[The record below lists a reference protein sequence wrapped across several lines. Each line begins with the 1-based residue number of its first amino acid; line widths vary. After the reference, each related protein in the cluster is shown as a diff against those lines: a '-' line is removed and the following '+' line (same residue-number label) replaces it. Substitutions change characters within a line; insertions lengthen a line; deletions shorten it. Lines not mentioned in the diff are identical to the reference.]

1 MATFHLRKCCAAL
14 GLCLLL
20 PASSLLAQHYYSLQN
35 LIDSASKNLPL
46 LKQKLAL
53 INSSRASVTDIKHSF
68 LPQVR
73 FSEQLNLGS
82 NNSMAGTYFT
92 FGITPSTSAGVRDA
106 NNFNPVT
113 GNVAVLYSEYELAN
127 FGLNNAKLNYSL
139 SNLDLQKADLER
151 EQYALQLDI
160 TKRYFNI
167 LRNQYRLDADKQNI
181 DRYASIFTVIKAL
194 TTSGIIAGADSSLA
208 KAELA
213 KAHINYNQ
221 TAGRI
226 GQLKEELTYLT
237 GIPAGQIYLDT
248 LFNNFIRSKPTAT
261 NFVPDTVHNPL
272 IGYFEKKKNIL
283 EVNEAL
289 IRKSFLPKILLA
301 GSLWARGSS
310 IQYNDNFKSLPS
322 GFGYQR
328 VNYAVGVAFTYNLF
342 NTVYKKD
349 KLAINRYQWQA
360 SDYELQQQEAAINSS
375 VRQADISL
383 KATAANLAE
392 LPIQLESAQATYN
405 QKVAQYKA
413 GIISL
418 IDITNASFVLYRS
431 QTDLIETLTDWY
443 LAQLDKAAYT
453 GNLVQYL
460 QTIK

>member
-1 MATFHLRKCCAAL
+1 MATFHLRKCCAVL
-14 GLCLLL
+14 VLFLVL

-35 LIDSASKNLPL
+35 LIDSASQNLPL
-46 LKQKLAL
+46 LKQKQAL
-53 INSSRASVTDIKHSF
+53 IKGSLASVRDIKHSF
-68 LPQVR
+68 LPQVK

-106 NNFNPVT
+106 NNLDPVT
-113 GNVAVLYSEYELAN
+113 GNVAVVYSEYELAN

-139 SNLDLQKADLER
+139 SNVDFQKADLQR
-151 EQYALQLDI
+151 EQYSLQLDI
-160 TKRYFNI
+160 AKRYFNI

-181 DRYASIFTVIKAL
+181 DRYTSIFTVIRAL
-194 TTSGIIAGADSSLA
+194 TASGVIAGADSSLA

-221 TAGRI
+221 TLGKI
-226 GQLKEELTYLT
+226 NQLKEELTYLT
-237 GIPAGQIYLDT
+237 GIPSQQIYLDT
-248 LFNNFIRSKPTAT
+248 LFNNFIRSKPVAAS
-261 NFVPDTVHNPL
+261 FILDTVNNPL
-272 IGYFEKKKNIL
+272 INYFTKKKNIVQL
-283 EVNEAL
+283 NEAL

-301 GSLWARGSS
+301 GSVWARGSS

-328 VNYAVGVAFTYNLF
+328 VNYAVGIAFTYNLF
-342 NTVYKKD
+342 NAIYKRD
-349 KLAINRYQWQA
+349 RLAINGYQLQA
-360 SDYELQQQEAAINSS
+360 SDYELRQQETAIKSS

-383 KATAANLAE
+383 KATEANLAE
-392 LPIQLESAQATYN
+392 LPVQLESAQATYN

-431 QTDLIETLTDWY
+431 QTDLIETLTDWH

-453 GNLVQYL
+453 GNLIQYL